1 MMLRTPRYFNPA
13 AAPARCASS
22 LVRPNA
28 ARPTAKLRRVKDMI
42 RDPIILGVAR
52 RKLWKFFWVQ
62 YSSENLE
69 AIDDARARAREVSAG
84 IDQIDFSIAR
94 RRKGIESRKASEQ
107 FVIAPRKIDI
117 VTAER

>member
-1 MMLRTPRYFNPA
+1 
-13 AAPARCASS
+13 
-22 LVRPNA
+22 
-28 ARPTAKLRRVKDMI
+28 MI

-69 AIDDARARAREVSAG
+69 AIDDARARTREVSAG

-107 FVIAPRKIDI
+107 FVIAPHKVDI